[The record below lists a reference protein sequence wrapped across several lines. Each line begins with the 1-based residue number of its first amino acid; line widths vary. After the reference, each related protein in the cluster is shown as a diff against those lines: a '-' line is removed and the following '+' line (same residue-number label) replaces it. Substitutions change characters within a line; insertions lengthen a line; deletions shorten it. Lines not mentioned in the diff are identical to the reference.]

1 MDSATLQEI
10 RSRTIAYDG
19 AMFLRTEQD
28 RAAYLDAA
36 LEDGDPQVIATALG
50 NIARAQEASGCT
62 SNIVTP

>member
-50 NIARAQEASGCT
+50 NIARAQEDPKGGLGVS
-62 SNIVTP
+62 PR